1 MASGCLSRALAN
13 QLHRKR

>member
-13 QLHRKR
+13 QRHRKR